1 MAAINKTVSTANEI
15 GEALDFALHR
25 GGVSWNGNLEL
36 HHPAVEQSNQIKSV
50 FPTDGSLFKMLYLA
64 KSDIAEKEDGVAA
77 GPEHAPCPDC
87 KKQAFFQPI
96 SKNDFAPNVF
106 EEYM

>member
-15 GEALDFALHR
+15 GEALDFALHQ
-25 GGVSWNGNLEL
+25 GGVSWNGNLEPR
-36 HHPAVEQSNQIKSV
+36 HPATEQSNQIKSV

-64 KSDIAEKEDGVAA
+64 KAILPRRRTAWRQGRSM
-77 GPEHAPCPDC
+77 PPCPDC
-87 KKQAFFQPI
+87 KKQAFFQLI